1 MNQTSTTAPASSISS
16 EAISSR
22 AYELWERE
30 GRPAGSDQR
39 HWFEAEQQL
48 RAASDR
54 SVPQSPSRNSD
65 ITPLKGT
72 RAGAA
77 AESAATR
84 NQPAPASTTS
94 GSTASAPKSASGKRA
109 SANPFPGKKPSP
121 AL

>member
-1 MNQTSTTAPASSISS
+1 MNQTSTTTPSSSISA
-16 EAISSR
+16 EAISNR
-22 AYELWERE
+22 AYELWESE

-54 SVPQSPSRNSD
+54 SVAQAPSRNSD
-65 ITPLKGT
+65 VAPLKGT

-77 AESAATR
+77 VESAAAR
-84 NQPAPASTTS
+84 NRAAPAP
-94 GSTASAPKSASGKRA
+94 STAGSSASSSPKAAGKRA